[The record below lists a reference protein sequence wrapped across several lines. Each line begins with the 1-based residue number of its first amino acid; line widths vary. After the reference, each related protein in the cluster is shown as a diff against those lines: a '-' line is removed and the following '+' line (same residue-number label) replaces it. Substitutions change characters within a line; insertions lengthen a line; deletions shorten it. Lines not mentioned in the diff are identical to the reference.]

1 MRAPDQ
7 ERGLLEI
14 TPPRIAPFVKHGND
28 FRDHL
33 LFGGLKIRSLR
44 FWRCPIRPGKINSRR
59 ASTLKTVQTSTTSPP
74 ESDQKFVRGLGLL
87 DSTMLV
93 AGSMI
98 GSGIFIVSSI
108 IGRQVG
114 APGWLLVVWIVT
126 GLLTL
131 MAALS
136 YGELAAMMPKAG
148 GQYVYLR
155 EAFSPLWGFL
165 YGWTLFL
172 VIQTGT
178 IAAVAVGFARY
189 TGVLIPWFSESN
201 YFIAP
206 IRFGGYAFSLST
218 AQFLGLAM
226 IALLTFMNT
235 RGLYIGK
242 WVQNVFTTAKTGALI
257 ALILLGIIVGVRS
270 GAGAENFKDF
280 WSLRGGLQEVGAGL
294 TAATAFGLF
303 VGICVAQTNSLF
315 SADAWNNITFTAG
328 EVKDPRRNIPLSLA
342 FGTFLVIG
350 LYLLANV
357 AYLAALPFAAI
368 QNAPSDRVASETAN
382 VIFPGTG
389 ATIMAIAIMIST
401 FGCNNGLILAGARA
415 YYAMARDGLFFRR
428 VGELN
433 KNHVPAWGL
442 IIQGIWAGVLVLP
455 RTVKTDAA
463 GNVTGYGNLYGNLLD
478 YVISAALIFYILTI
492 LGIFLLRKKQPDAER
507 PYKAW
512 GYPVVPALYIFGA
525 SVILAVLFIYQTA
538 TTWPGLII
546 VLTGVPIYFLW
557 RKSAKIDNAT

>member
-1 MRAPDQ
+1 MSNSAPD
-7 ERGLLEI
+7 E
-14 TPPRIAPFVKHGND
+14 
-28 FRDHL
+28 
-33 LFGGLKIRSLR
+33 S
-44 FWRCPIRPGKINSRR
+44 GKFI
-59 ASTLKTVQTSTTSPP
+59 
-74 ESDQKFVRGLGLL
+74 RGLGLL

-108 IGRQVG
+108 IARQVG
-114 APGWLLVVWIVT
+114 APGWLLVVWLVT

-178 IAAVAVGFARY
+178 IAAVAVGFGRY
-189 TGVLIPWFSESN
+189 MGVLVPWVSESN
-201 YFIAP
+201 YLIAP
-206 IRFGGYAFSLST
+206 IRLGGYALSLST
-218 AQFLGLAM
+218 AQLVGLAL

-235 RGLYIGK
+235 RGLKLGK
-242 WVQNVFTTAKTGALI
+242 LIQNVFTTAKTGALI
-257 ALILLGIIVGVRS
+257 ALIVLGIVVGLKS
-270 GAGAENFKDF
+270 GAGAANFTDI
-280 WSLRGGLQEVGAGL
+280 WTLRGGLQEVGAGL
-294 TAATAFGLF
+294 TAATALGLF

-328 EVKDPRRNIPLSLA
+328 EVINPRRNVPLSLA
-342 FGTFLVIG
+342 LGTILVIG

-389 ATIMAIAIMIST
+389 ATIMAIAIMVST

-433 KNHVPAWGL
+433 KNHVPSWGL
-442 IIQGIWAGVLVLP
+442 IIQGIWAGFLVLP
-455 RTVKTDAA
+455 RTVKTDAL

-492 LGIFLLRKKQPDAER
+492 IGIFVLRRKQPDAER
-507 PYKAW
+507 PYKAF
-512 GYPVVPALYIFGA
+512 GYPVVPALYVVGA
-525 SVILAVLFIYQTA
+525 TVILCVLFIYQTA
-538 TTWPGLII
+538 TTWPGLMI
-546 VLTGVPIYFLW
+546 VLTGVPVYFLW
-557 RKSAKIDNAT
+557 RKSRV

>member
-1 MRAPDQ
+1 MSQSSEP
-7 ERGLLEI
+7 
-14 TPPRIAPFVKHGND
+14 TN
-28 FRDHL
+28 
-33 LFGGLKIRSLR
+33 
-44 FWRCPIRPGKINSRR
+44 GKFI
-59 ASTLKTVQTSTTSPP
+59 
-74 ESDQKFVRGLGLL
+74 RGLGLL

-108 IGRQVG
+108 IARQVG
-114 APGWLLVVWIVT
+114 APGWLLVVWLVT
-126 GLLTL
+126 GVLTL

-189 TGVLIPWFSESN
+189 MGVLIPWVSESN
-201 YFIAP
+201 YLIAP
-206 IRFGGYAFSLST
+206 IRFGGYALSLST
-218 AQFLGLAM
+218 AQAVGLAM

-235 RGLYIGK
+235 RGLKLGK
-242 WVQNVFTTAKTGALI
+242 LVQNVFTTAKTGALI
-257 ALILLGIIVGVRS
+257 ALIVLGIVVGLRS
-270 GAGAENFKDF
+270 GAGGSNFSDF
-280 WSLRGGLQEVGAGL
+280 WTLRGGLQDVGQGL
-294 TAATAFGLF
+294 SAVTAFGLF

-328 EVKDPRRNIPLSLA
+328 EVINPRRNVPLSLA
-342 FGTFLVIG
+342 FGTILVIG

-357 AYLAALPFAAI
+357 AYLAALPFTAI

-382 VIFPGTG
+382 VIFPGAG
-389 ATIMAIAIMIST
+389 ATIMAIAIMVST

-428 VGELN
+428 VGDLN

-463 GNVTGYGNLYGNLLD
+463 GAVTGYGNLYGNLLD

-492 LGIFLLRKKQPDAER
+492 IGIFVLRRKRPDAER
-507 PYKAW
+507 PYKAF
-512 GYPVVPALYIFGA
+512 GYPIIPALYVIGA
-525 SVILAVLFIYQTA
+525 SVILGVLFIYQTA

-546 VLTGVPIYFLW
+546 VLTGVPVYFLW
-557 RKSAKIDNAT
+557 RKSSAGMPAGDQPT

>member
-1 MRAPDQ
+1 M
-7 ERGLLEI
+7 E
-14 TPPRIAPFVKHGND
+14 
-28 FRDHL
+28 
-33 LFGGLKIRSLR
+33 
-44 FWRCPIRPGKINSRR
+44 
-59 ASTLKTVQTSTTSPP
+59 TSTISQPAA
-74 ESDQKFVRGLGLL
+74 DQKLVRGLGLL

-165 YGWTLFL
+165 YGWTLLL

-201 YFIAP
+201 YLIPP
-206 IRFGGYAFSLST
+206 IRIGGYALSLST
-218 AQFLGLAM
+218 AQLLGLAM
-226 IALLTFMNT
+226 IALLTYMNT
-235 RGLYIGK
+235 RGLRLGK
-242 WVQNVFTTAKTGALI
+242 LVQNIFTTAKTGALI
-257 ALILLGIIVGVRS
+257 ALIVLGLVVGLKS
-270 GAGAENFKDF
+270 GAGADNFRDF
-280 WSLRGGLQEVGAGL
+280 WTVRGGLQDVGAGL

-303 VGICVAQTNSLF
+303 VGICVAQTQSLF

-328 EVKDPRRNIPLSLA
+328 EVINPRRNVPLSLA

-357 AYLAALPFAAI
+357 AYLATLSFTAI
-368 QNAPSDRVASETAN
+368 QTAPSDRVAVATAN
-382 VIFPGTG
+382 VIFPGAG
-389 ATIMAIAIMIST
+389 ATIMAVAIMIST

-415 YYAMARDGLFFRR
+415 YYAMAEDGLFFRR
-428 VGELN
+428 VRNLN

-442 IIQGIWAGVLVLP
+442 IIQGIWAGFLVLP
-455 RTVKTDAA
+455 RVVKADGT
-463 GNVTGYGNLYGNLLD
+463 YGNLYGNLLD
-478 YVISAALIFYILTI
+478 WVISAALIFYILTI
-492 LGIFLLRKKQPDAER
+492 AGIFLLRRKQPNAER
-507 PYKAW
+507 PYRAW
-512 GYPVVPALYIFGA
+512 GYPVVPALYILGA
-525 SVILAVLFIYQTA
+525 SVILIVLFIYQPA
-538 TTWPGLII
+538 TSWPGLII

-557 RKSAKIDNAT
+557 RNSKPT

>member
-1 MRAPDQ
+1 
-7 ERGLLEI
+7 LE
-14 TPPRIAPFVKHGND
+14 TTATSVTVEPRN
-28 FRDHL
+28 
-33 LFGGLKIRSLR
+33 GGFIK
-44 FWRCPIRPGKINSRR
+44 
-59 ASTLKTVQTSTTSPP
+59 
-74 ESDQKFVRGLGLL
+74 GLGLL

-98 GSGIFIVSSI
+98 GSGIFIVSADI
-108 IGRQVG
+108 ARQVG
-114 APGWLLVVWIVT
+114 SPGWLLVVWIVT
-126 GLLTL
+126 GLLTV

-178 IAAVAVGFARY
+178 IAAVAVGFGRY
-189 TGVLIPWFSESN
+189 TGVLIPWISETK
-201 YFIAP
+201 YLIAP
-206 IRFGGYAFSLST
+206 IRFGNYAFSLST
-218 AQFLGLAM
+218 AQLLGLAM

-235 RGLYIGK
+235 RGLNLGK
-242 WVQNVFTTAKTGALI
+242 LVQNVFTTAKTGALI
-257 ALILLGIIVGVRS
+257 ALILLGIIVGIRS

-280 WSLRGGLQEVGAGL
+280 WTIRGGLQDVGPGL
-294 TAATAFGLF
+294 TAVTAFGLF

-342 FGTFLVIG
+342 FGTFLVIA

-357 AYLAALPFAAI
+357 AYLATLSFSAI
-368 QNAPSDRVASETAN
+368 QTAPSDRVASQTAN
-382 VIFPGTG
+382 VIFPGAG
-389 ATIMAIAIMIST
+389 ATIMAVAIMIST
-401 FGCNNGLILAGARA
+401 FGCNNGLILSGARC
-415 YYAMARDGLFFRR
+415 YYAMARDGLFFRKS
-428 VGELN
+428 GALN
-433 KNHVPAWGL
+433 HKHVPAWGL
-442 IIQGIWAGVLVLP
+442 VIQGIWAGLLVLP
-455 RTVKTDAA
+455 RV
-463 GNVTGYGNLYGNLLD
+463 VTGTDKTGQPTYGSLYNDLLT

-492 LGIFLLRKKQPDAER
+492 IGLFVLRRKRPDVER
-507 PYKAW
+507 PYKAF
-512 GYPVVPALYIFGA
+512 GYPIIPALYIIGA
-525 SVILAVLFIYQTA
+525 SVILLVLFIYQTA

-557 RKSAKIDNAT
+557 RKSAAASAPDSQPT